1 MCMLG
6 TKGYGLGNLASP
18 MLTLSVGIIKLH
30 TGFGIQRIIC
40 LSWSGAMIELL
51 QMVVI
56 FGPAALLA
64 LLAMVDNRS
73 GIE

>member
-1 MCMLG
+1 
-6 TKGYGLGNLASP
+6 
-18 MLTLSVGIIKLH
+18 
-30 TGFGIQRIIC
+30 
-40 LSWSGAMIELL
+40 MIELL